1 MSDIMKNA
9 IKKTFNGKT
18 DIKTDTN
25 AKDPNRIMSI
35 QKLNI
40 LGKYDFKKK
49 CEKFMES
56 AFK

>member
-1 MSDIMKNA
+1 MKNA

-25 AKDPNRIMSI
+25 AKDPNRIKSN

-40 LGKYDFKKK
+40 VGKYEIKKK

-56 AFK
+56 VFK